1 MFDNDFLFPSEQLLA
16 IQTPPWTGIGSLRRR
31 MNASF
36 RSHPDIAELMIMII
50 ILK

>member
-16 IQTPPWTGIGSLRRR
+16 IQTPPWTGIGSPRR